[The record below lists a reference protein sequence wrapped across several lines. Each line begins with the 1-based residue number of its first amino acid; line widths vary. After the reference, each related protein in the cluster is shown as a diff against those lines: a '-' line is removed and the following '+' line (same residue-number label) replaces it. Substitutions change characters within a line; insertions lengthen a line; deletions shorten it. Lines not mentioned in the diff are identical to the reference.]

1 MLALMKKEEELLYTR
16 KKNNGRH
23 LSVQGT
29 EKHMTLNIKTY
40 DPMVLCALFP
50 ATILDDVD
58 IADSRKYLHHIVMP
72 KAALRLEIV

>member
-1 MLALMKKEEELLYTR
+1 MLALMKKEEELLYRR

-40 DPMVLCALFP
+40 DPMVLCGL
-50 ATILDDVD
+50 I
-58 IADSRKYLHHIVMP
+58 
-72 KAALRLEIV
+72 

>member
-40 DPMVLCALFP
+40 DPMVLCATYHLKFPLFVLWSLFYGGFKG
-50 ATILDDVD
+50 IW
-58 IADSRKYLHHIVMP
+58 YLRA
-72 KAALRLEIV
+72 KFF

>member
-40 DPMVLCALFP
+40 DPMVLCDHVLAFGG
-50 ATILDDVD
+50 IL
-58 IADSRKYLHHIVMP
+58 RKI
-72 KAALRLEIV
+72 EINN

>member
-29 EKHMTLNIKTY
+29 EKHMTLNIKEE
-40 DPMVLCALFP
+40 L
-50 ATILDDVD
+50 
-58 IADSRKYLHHIVMP
+58 
-72 KAALRLEIV
+72 LEAISKEIGGHQVTLLVT

>member
-40 DPMVLCALFP
+40 DPMVLCDQTCHKFLSNG
-50 ATILDDVD
+50 L
-58 IADSRKYLHHIVMP
+58 
-72 KAALRLEIV
+72 